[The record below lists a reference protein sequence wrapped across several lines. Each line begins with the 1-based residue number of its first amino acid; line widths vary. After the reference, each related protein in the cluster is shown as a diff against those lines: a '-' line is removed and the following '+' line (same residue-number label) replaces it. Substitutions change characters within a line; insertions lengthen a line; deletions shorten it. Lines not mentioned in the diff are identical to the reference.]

1 MKSNTIAAI
10 ATPMTNSGI
19 GVIRISGDQAFDI
32 IYKIFRPGK
41 QKNMKEVLSYTAHYG
56 HVYDGDQLL
65 DECIVLIMKGPHSYT
80 AEDVAEI
87 QCHGGVVVMKKIL
100 EAVFKAGAVPAEPGE
115 FTKRAFLNGRIDLSK
130 AEAVMDLI
138 QSKNEF
144 AMESSL
150 KQLSGILGK
159 KITDLRKQLIHSVAF
174 IESALD
180 DPEHYS
186 VDGFSVELKHQ
197 TEQIIEE
204 LHHFLEN
211 ADNGR
216 ILKEGIQTVIVG
228 KPNAGKSSVLN
239 VLLGEERAIVTE
251 IAGTTRD
258 TLEES
263 IQIKGIPLNII
274 DTAGIRDTNDLIEQI
289 GVDKAKELLKKADLV
304 LYVVDTSSHM
314 TEEDEEIIKLIEGK
328 ETIVLLNKADLD
340 SLVLREE
347 IEQRGFHHVAV
358 ISAKEQTGIEE
369 LYQMIQDIFFEGN
382 VSFNDEIY
390 LTNMRHKNA
399 VSDALKSLSM
409 VLQSIEDG
417 MPEDFFSID
426 LMDAYEHLGFITG
439 ESVGEDLVN
448 EIFAEFCMGK

>member
-32 IYKIFRPGK
+32 IYKIFRPEK

-87 QCHGGVVVMKKIL
+87 QCHGGVVVMKKIM
-100 EAVFKAGAVPAEPGE
+100 EAVFRAGAVPAEPGE
-115 FTKRAFLNGRIDLSK
+115 FTKRAFINGRIDLSK

-150 KQLSGILGK
+150 KQLSGVLGR

-197 TEQIIEE
+197 VEQMIEE

-289 GVDKAKELLKKADLV
+289 GVDKAKELLKKADLI

-369 LYQMIQDIFFEGN
+369 LYQMIQEIFFEGN

>member
-150 KQLSGILGK
+150 KQLSGVLGR

>member
-32 IYKIFRPGK
+32 IYKIFRPEK

-87 QCHGGVVVMKKIL
+87 QCHGGIVVMKKIL
-100 EAVFKAGAVPAEPGE
+100 EAVFRAGAVPAEPGE

-150 KQLSGILGK
+150 KQLSGVLGR
-159 KITDLRKQLIHSVAF
+159 KITDLRKQLIHGVAF

-197 TEQIIEE
+197 VEQMIEE

-289 GVDKAKELLKKADLV
+289 GVDKAKELLKKSDLI

-340 SLVLREE
+340 SLILREE

>member
-19 GVIRISGDQAFDI
+19 GIIRISGDEALDI
-32 IYKIFRPGK
+32 IEKVFKPKKKDKKIK
-41 QKNMKEVLSYTAHYG
+41 DVKTYTAHYG
-56 HVYDGDQLL
+56 HVYDESTLL
-65 DECIVLIMKGPHSYT
+65 DECIVLVMKGPHSYT
-80 AEDVAEI
+80 AEDVVEI
-87 QCHGGVVVMKKIL
+87 NCHGGVVVMKKVL
-100 EAVFKAGAVPAEPGE
+100 EAVFKAGATPAEPGE
-115 FTKRAFLNGRIDLSK
+115 FTKRAFLNGRIDLSE

-144 AMESSL
+144 AMSTSL
-150 KQLSGILGK
+150 KQLEGALGK
-159 KITDLRKQLIHSVAF
+159 KITEIRKQIIHSVAF

-186 VDGFSVELKHQ
+186 VDGFSDELKDQ
-197 TEQIIEE
+197 VEVIINQLNE
-204 LHHFLEN
+204 FLEN

-239 VLLGEERAIVTE
+239 VLLGEERAIVTD

-274 DTAGIRDTNDLIEQI
+274 DTAGIRDTNDLIEKI
-289 GVDKAKELLKKADLV
+289 GVDKAKDLLTKADLV
-304 LYVVDTSSHM
+304 LYVVDTSDLKTRSIRKI
-314 TEEDEEIIKLIEGK
+314 DLSDLK
-328 ETIVLLNKADLD
+328 EKGFEQIV
-340 SLVLREE
+340 
-347 IEQRGFHHVAV
+347 Q

-369 LYQMIQDIFFEGN
+369 LYQLIQDIFFEGH

-390 LTNMRHKNA
+390 LTNMRHKTE
-399 VSDALKSLSM
+399 VSEALKSLAM

-426 LMDAYEHLGFITG
+426 LLDAYEHLGFITG